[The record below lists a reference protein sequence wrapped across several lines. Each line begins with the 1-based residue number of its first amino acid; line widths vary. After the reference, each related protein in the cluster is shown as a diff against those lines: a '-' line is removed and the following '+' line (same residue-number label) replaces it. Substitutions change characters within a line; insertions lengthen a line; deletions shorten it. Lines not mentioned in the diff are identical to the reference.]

1 MSADKKIL
9 IVDDSA
15 FMRKVLRDIFE
26 SAGFL
31 NFIEAGNGNEAIEKF
46 KTEKPDFVF
55 LDVIM
60 PDVNG
65 MDVLREIGK
74 EAWVPQVGVPREAR
88 VGERARPLAETVQVH
103 DGDAGT
109 RPADPDIDRLR
120 RHGSVHEPRP
130 RLG

>member
-1 MSADKKIL
+1 MGTEKKIL

-31 NFIEAGNGNEAIEKF
+31 NFIEAGNGNEAIEKY

-74 EAWVPQVGVPREAR
+74 EAHVIVVSAVGQKEMIAQAKELGAVDYVVKPFDRDQVLEKI
-88 VGERARPLAETVQVH
+88 EKYLKK
-103 DGDAGT
+103 
-109 RPADPDIDRLR
+109 
-120 RHGSVHEPRP
+120 
-130 RLG
+130 

>member
-1 MSADKKIL
+1 MPTEKKIL

-26 SAGFL
+26 SAGYS
-31 NFIEAGNGNEAIEKF
+31 NFIEAGNGSDAIQKYRI
-46 KTEKPDFVF
+46 EKPDFIF

-74 EAWVPQVGVPREAR
+74 EAKIIVVSAVGQKEMIEQAKLLGALDYVVKPFDRDQVLEKAQKY
-88 VGERARPLAETVQVH
+88 LTK
-103 DGDAGT
+103 
-109 RPADPDIDRLR
+109 
-120 RHGSVHEPRP
+120 
-130 RLG
+130 